1 MFQVSFGTSALSAF
15 RLEKLRAALQTA
27 APGVEIADTRHCYF
41 SALKA
46 KTLREGGTEGSGHP
60 AASPLRGLSAAQ
72 AKLLDKVLGLGKA
85 AGEPADAKKC
95 QRLLVIPRL
104 GTISPWSTKAT
115 DIAQHCG
122 LSGVERIERGVV
134 YYLSTKNGK
143 ALSQAELAE
152 VLPLLHDRMT
162 ETVLDPSTGL
172 RAGLEGAAEKIFRH
186 GKPQPLE
193 TVNVLKGGRKALE
206 KANREMGLALSA
218 DEIDYLVENFKKLER
233 NPTDVELMM
242 FAQAN
247 SEHCRHKIFNAD
259 WVIDGEAQD
268 MSLFGMIRN
277 THKVSPQGTVVA
289 YSDNSSIIEGAKIER
304 FYPRADGGY
313 AFSEELTHTLMKVET
328 HNHPTAIAPFAGAA
342 TGSGGEIRDEGATGS
357 GSRPKAGLTG
367 FSVSNLNIPGFVQ
380 PWEHYSPLPNPDKAT
395 SHSTKPAS
403 GQVAGYLPQAGEGT
417 GSLPSHTRGE
427 SVARGAQPAG
437 GEGATYG
444 KPSRIVTALQIMLD
458 GPIGGAAFNNEF
470 GRPNLAGYFRT
481 FEEQVS
487 GEMRGYHKPIM
498 LAGGVGNIKAEHT
511 HKHDLP
517 TGALVIHLGG
527 PGMLI
532 GLGGGAASSMDTGAN
547 AENLD
552 FDSVQRGNPEMQR
565 RAQEV
570 IDRCWQMGDNNP
582 ILSIHDV
589 GAGGMSNALPELVHG
604 GGKGARFELRKIP
617 LDETGMSPKQIWC
630 NESQERY
637 VLAIAP
643 ERLDEFRELCERE
656 RCPFAVVGAAI
667 DADQI
672 TVHDAEFDNDPV
684 SMPLSVLL
692 GKPPKMTRNV
702 KRETPRLSSLDC
714 SGVPL
719 AEAVERVLR
728 LPSVANK
735 TFLISIG
742 DRTVG
747 GMTARDQMVG
757 PWQVPVADVAVT
769 LMGFNTNRGEAFAI
783 GERTPLALINAPAS
797 GRMAVG
803 EAITNIA
810 AARIEKIGD
819 IKLSANWMAAAGHHG
834 EDAALFDTV
843 RAVGMELCPQLGICI
858 PVGKDSMSMKTSWVE
873 DQANFG
879 GDLPAKRVSRNQN
892 YLVKKEVTAPLSLIV
907 SAFAPC
913 PDACHTLTPQL
924 AANLDTTLLLIDLGQ
939 GKNRMGGSALAQ
951 VYKQVGDVAPDVD
964 DAQVLKNFFELVQ
977 RLHAEGKLLA
987 YHDRSDG
994 GAFVAL
1000 CEMAFASHIGL
1011 DIQVDGPHGD
1021 RLRALFNEE
1030 LGAVVQVKNGDVA
1043 HILELARDAGLKSVQ
1058 KIATLNK
1065 TGMIEISRG
1074 SEKLYS
1080 ENAAQL
1086 QRIWS
1091 ETTYQLQKLRDN
1103 PACVQQEFDRLLDV
1117 NDPGLHAKL
1126 TYDPNEN
1133 PYDVRQEVLKA
1144 VRGEPDA
1151 TTSHSTKLAKN
1162 ASQVAGYVEPQ
1173 ADVRHPSTGSGR
1185 AALAMTRPKIAI
1197 LREQGVNGQV
1207 EMAAAFDRAG
1217 FAAVDVHMS
1226 DIISGRVKLSDF
1238 KGFAACGGF
1247 SYGDVL
1253 GAGEGW
1259 AKSIL
1264 FNPRARDEFE
1274 AFFKRSDTFALGVCN
1289 GCQMMSNLREV
1300 IPGAENWA
1308 HFSRNQ
1314 SEQFEARF
1322 VMVEVQ
1328 KSPSLFFD
1336 GMAGSRMPIVVAHG
1350 EGYADFGNE
1359 KKLKAAQGLVTM
1371 RYADNYGQPTE
1382 TYPLNPNGSPQGI
1395 TGLTTPDGR
1404 FSIMMP
1410 HPERVFRA
1418 VQHSWYPKE
1427 WQENGAWLR
1436 MFQNARK
1443 WVG

>member
-1 MFQVSFGTSALSAF
+1 MFRVSVGSSALSAF
-15 RLEKLRAALQTA
+15 RLEKLRSALHTV
-27 APGVEIADTRHCYF
+27 APNVLVVDTRHCYF
-41 SALKA
+41 IA
-46 KTLREGGTEGSGHP
+46 LREGGTEGSGHT
-60 AASPLRGLSAAQ
+60 AASSLRGLREWGTKVSGQTVAPPLQVAHGGTLGKAQ
-72 AKLLDKVLGLGKA
+72 AEILDRVLGLDHVTA
-85 AGEPADAKKC
+85 EPALKVSM
-95 QRLLVIPRL
+95 QRVLVVPRL

-122 LSGVERIERGVV
+122 LSGVQRIERGVV
-134 YYLSTKNGK
+134 YYLDALDGK
-143 ALSQAELAE
+143 SLSLSELAA

-162 ETVLDPSTGL
+162 ESVLDDIESAP
-172 RAGLEGAAEKIFRH
+172 EKIFQH
-186 GKPQPLE
+186 GEPQPLAI
-193 TVNVLKGGRKALE
+193 VDVLKGGSKALQN
-206 KANREMGLALSA
+206 ANQDMGLALSE
-218 DEIDYLVENFKKLER
+218 DEIEYLVENFRKLKR

-259 WVIDGEAQD
+259 WVIDGEVQD
-268 MSLFGMIRN
+268 ISLFDMIRN
-277 THKVSPQGTVVA
+277 THKVSPKGTVVA
-289 YSDNSSIIEGAKIER
+289 YSDNSSVIEGARVER
-304 FYPRADGGY
+304 FYPRANGAY
-313 AFSEELTHTLMKVET
+313 AFSDELTHILMKVET

-357 GSRPKAGLTG
+357 GSKPKAGLTG
-367 FSVSNLNIPGFVQ
+367 FSVSNLNIPGFIQ
-380 PWEHYSPLPNPDKAT
+380 PWEKYDPLPA
-395 SHSTKPAS
+395 
-403 GQVAGYLPQAGEGT
+403 LPPGEGW
-417 GSLPSHTRGE
+417 GGG
-427 SVARGAQPAG
+427 AR
-437 GEGATYG
+437 YG
-444 KPSRIVTALQIMLD
+444 KPSRIVSALQIMLD
-458 GPIGGAAFNNEF
+458 GPVGGAAFNNEF

-481 FEEQVS
+481 FEENVS

-498 LAGGVGNIKAEHT
+498 LAGGVGNIAAIHT
-511 HKHDLP
+511 HKHELP
-517 TGALVIHLGG
+517 VGALIVHLGG
-527 PGMLI
+527 TGMLI
-532 GLGGGAASSMDTGAN
+532 GLGGGAASSMDTGKN
-547 AENLD
+547 TENLD

-570 IDRCWQMGDNNP
+570 IDRCWQMAANNP

-604 GGKGARFELRKIP
+604 GGRGARFELRKIP

-637 VLAIAP
+637 VLAITP
-643 ERLDEFRELCERE
+643 ESLEEFRALCERE
-656 RCPFAVVGAAI
+656 RCPFEVVGVAT
-667 DADQI
+667 ADDQL
-672 TVHDAEFDNDPV
+672 TVHDKEFGDYPV
-684 SMPLSVLL
+684 DMPLSVLL

-702 KRETPRLSSLDC
+702 VRETPKLHACDIGKIELRESI
-714 SGVPL
+714 
-719 AEAVERVLR
+719 ERVLR
-728 LPSVANK
+728 LPSVASK

-769 LMGFNTNRGEAFAI
+769 LMGFNTLRGEAFAI
-783 GERTPLALINAPAS
+783 GERTPLALVNAPAS

-810 AARIEKIGD
+810 AARIEKISD

-843 RAVGMELCPQLGICI
+843 RAVGMELCPQLGISI
-858 PVGKDSMSMKTSWVE
+858 PVGKDSMSMKTTWLEEPDDCSLSLR
-873 DQANFG
+873 G
-879 GDLPAKRVSRNQN
+879 RVGEGEKVRSVR
-892 YLVKKEVTAPLSLIV
+892 KEVIAPLSLIV
-907 SAFAPC
+907 TAFAPT
-913 PDACHTLTPQL
+913 PDASHTLTPQL
-924 AANLDTTLLLIDLGQ
+924 AAYLDTTLLLIDLGQ

-964 DAQVLKNFFELVQ
+964 DALLLKAYFELIQ
-977 RLHAEGKLLA
+977 ELSTESKLIS

-994 GAFVAL
+994 GVFVTL
-1000 CEMAFASHIGL
+1000 CEMAFAGHIGL
-1011 DIQVDGPHGD
+1011 NIQLDDMHGD
-1021 RLRALFNEE
+1021 TLRALFNEE
-1030 LGAVVQVKNGDVA
+1030 LGAVIQVRNRDVQHV
-1043 HILELARDAGLKSVQ
+1043 IELAHDAGLKSVQ
-1058 KIATLNK
+1058 KIATLNQ
-1065 TGMIEISRG
+1065 TGMIEILRG
-1074 SEKLYS
+1074 GEKLYS
-1080 ENAAQL
+1080 ESGVNL

-1091 ETTYQLQKLRDN
+1091 ETTYQMQKLRDN
-1103 PACVQQEFDRLLDV
+1103 PDCARQEFARLLDV
-1117 NDPGLHAKL
+1117 ADPGLHVKL
-1126 TYDPNEN
+1126 TYDLNEN
-1133 PYDVRQEVLKA
+1133 ISPL
-1144 VRGEPDA
+1144 
-1151 TTSHSTKLAKN
+1151 L
-1162 ASQVAGYVEPQ
+1162 
-1173 ADVRHPSTGSGR
+1173 
-1185 AALAMTRPKIAI
+1185 LLTRPKIAI

-1226 DIISGRVKLSDF
+1226 DIISGRVSLRDF
-1238 KGFAACGGF
+1238 KGIAACGGF

-1274 AFFKRSDTFALGVCN
+1274 AFFKRKDTFALGVCN
-1289 GCQMMSNLREV
+1289 GCQMMSKLHEI

-1328 KSPSLFFD
+1328 PSASIFFD
-1336 GMAGSRMPIVVAHG
+1336 GMAGSRMPIVVSHG
-1350 EGYADFGNE
+1350 EGYAEFENDKHF
-1359 KKLKAAQGLVTM
+1359 KAAQKLVTL
-1371 RYADNYGQPTE
+1371 RYVDHRGDATE
-1382 TYPLNPNGSPQGI
+1382 IYPLNPNGSPQGI
-1395 TGLTTPDGR
+1395 TGLTTANGR
-1404 FSIMMP
+1404 FTIMMP

-1418 VQHSWYPKE
+1418 VQNSWHPNG